1 MPAPL
6 SREPEVLKVGRVEV
20 TLKRSAS
27 RRTLGLQVR
36 NGVASAHAPAR
47 MSREL
52 ILGFLESKRDW
63 LEKHVRQ
70 QQAQQPSVRVWQDG
84 DELPFLGGNLTLRL
98 FSGSRVE
105 RRGDELLVP
114 AQDTALHLQKWTRK
128 AALQP
133 FTQLVHEYAAAL
145 GASSRVGRVSV
156 SDTRTRWGSC
166 TAQGD
171 IRLHW
176 ALSRAPLEVLH
187 YVALHEA
194 AHLLELNHSPRYWAH
209 VGRIM
214 PGHATHRRWLKDNGH
229 TLLG

>member
-1 MPAPL
+1 MPAHL
-6 SREPEVLKVGRVEV
+6 SREPEVLTVGRVEV
-20 TLKRSAS
+20 ALKRSAS

-36 NGVASAHAPAR
+36 GGVASAHAPPQ

-52 ILGFLESKRDW
+52 IVRFLESKRDW

-70 QQAQQPSVRVWQDG
+70 QQAQQPRVREWQDG
-84 DELPFLGGNLTLRL
+84 DLVPFLGETLTLRL
-98 FSGSRVE
+98 VAGTRVE
-105 RRGDELLVP
+105 QRGNELFVP
-114 AQDTALHLQKWTRK
+114 VTDTALQLKKWTRK

-133 FTQLVHEYAAAL
+133 FTELVQKYASGL
-145 GASSRVGRVSV
+145 GASDRLGRVAV

-166 TAQGD
+166 TAHGD

-209 VGRIM
+209 VKRLM
-214 PGHATHRRWLKDNGH
+214 PGHAAQRRWLKENGH